1 MPQVI
6 NTNIAS
12 LNAQRNLNASQ
23 GQANVA
29 LERLSSGLRINSAK
43 DDAAGLAISER
54 FQSQISGLN
63 QAQRNAN
70 DGISL
75 AQTAE
80 GAMDEITNNLQ
91 RIRELAVQ
99 SANATNSIS
108 DRQALNQEVQQRIE
122 EINRIAAQTSFNGL
136 KVLDGTFA
144 TQTFQVGANTGET
157 IAISGLDS
165 RGSQIGS
172 VLKETVGLS
181 GFEVAQGDAGETSVN
196 VSGID
201 LNAGLTVDITLG
213 GQPVTVDTNTVS
225 DPGTLAT
232 AINTGIA
239 NSTTLTGVTAELSTD
254 GNSIVFA
261 NTGETPVTADIS
273 ISDDTG
279 TQISVTGN
287 DIEPLAAATFTP
299 NDVELL
305 DATGLGTLTLTSE
318 TTVEFDYDDGNGGTG
333 TITAVMAADAGN
345 DVSTLA
351 GAINDQLVADG
362 LDGDLEAVVNGSAID
377 IRNKTA
383 DTNYT
388 LSNISAE
395 DSDTPTTITTTGFT
409 LNSGTLTEANSAL
422 TNDIVTNGLDFEAGV
437 TGSLD
442 VGGTTV
448 NFELTA
454 GTGLG
459 IGDLAT
465 SINTALTNAG
475 FTSLNVSVNGN
486 ALDISNSD
494 TSTTFDITGFNATDG
509 GDPNNSVSSTTPI
522 PAVES
527 ITLVDRFNEGE
538 AYNFNV
544 DINGEIYSFENV
556 TSINDIVSQ
565 VNAKS
570 SDTGIQANLNADND
584 EIFFSS
590 QFGEPFNIN
599 IQADLDRDGTF
610 DPATE
615 TIQSVVSTVEN
626 DTISMIDID
635 ISTRDGADLA
645 MIAVDY
651 AIDTI
656 NGYRAELGAVQNRFE
671 STIANLA
678 TTSENLSASNS
689 RIRDADFAQES
700 AELARTQVLQ
710 QAGLS
715 VLAQA
720 NARPQQ
726 VLQLLQG

>member
-23 GQANVA
+23 GQANTA

-108 DRQALNQEVQQRIE
+108 DRQALDQEVQQRIQ
-122 EINRIAAQTSFNGL
+122 EINRIASQTSFNGL
-136 KVLDGTFA
+136 KVLDGTFN

-157 IAISGLDS
+157 IDVSGLDS
-165 RGSQIGS
+165 RGSQIG
-172 VLKETVGLS
+172 
-181 GFEVAQGDAGETSVN
+181 A
-196 VSGID
+196 
-201 LNAGLTVDITLG
+201 
-213 GQPVTVDTNTVS
+213 
-225 DPGTLAT
+225 TLA
-232 AINTGIA
+232 
-239 NSTTLTGVTAELSTD
+239 STD
-254 GNSIVFA
+254 GFA
-261 NTGETPVTADIS
+261 T
-273 ISDDTG
+273 DT
-279 TQISVTGN
+279 
-287 DIEPLAAATFTP
+287 
-299 NDVELL
+299 
-305 DATGLGTLTLTSE
+305 
-318 TTVEFDYDDGNGGTG
+318 
-333 TITAVMAADAGN
+333 
-345 DVSTLA
+345 
-351 GAINDQLVADG
+351 INQ
-362 LDGDLEAVVNGSAID
+362 NKSA
-377 IRNKTA
+377 
-383 DTNYT
+383 
-388 LSNISAE
+388 
-395 DSDTPTTITTTGFT
+395 
-409 LNSGTLTEANSAL
+409 
-422 TNDIVTNGLDFEAGV
+422 
-437 TGSLD
+437 
-442 VGGTTV
+442 
-448 NFELTA
+448 
-454 GTGLG
+454 
-459 IGDLAT
+459 
-465 SINTALTNAG
+465 
-475 FTSLNVSVNGN
+475 
-486 ALDISNSD
+486 ALDISSDFAFSATPPTTNIEGSISVNGEVLDLTAADYDTTAELAAAINTQISGNAALSGISMISDGTELVLRNTTGEAVEAKFNLVVTDTTTAEISYAGSD
-494 TSTTFDITGFNATDG
+494 TITSGNQQNDILDISSADFTKGGTLNVGGTFIDIEATGTLDTAGESIATEIQNAIGVDGVTVAYNPTDNDFDITNGSGADF
-509 GDPNNSVSSTTPI
+509 TTPEVSI
-522 PAVES
+522 TPYGNQEKLNSTLTVEAYEPKSLVES
-527 ITLVDRFNEGE
+527 FSDGESYDFNI
-538 AYNFNV
+538 N
-544 DINGEIYSFENV
+544 INGEPYEFKGL
-556 TSINDIVSQ
+556 TSLNDLVSQ

-570 SDTGIQANLNADND
+570 NETGIEANLNANNN
-584 EIFFSS
+584 EVYFSS
-590 QFGEPFNIN
+590 QFGEPFTIEVL
-599 IQADLDRDGTF
+599 ADLDGDSNF
-610 DPATE
+610 NAATE
-615 TIQSVVSTVEN
+615 TLQSVVATIETDTV
-626 DTISMIDID
+626 SMNDID
-635 ISTRDGADLA
+635 ISTSKGADLA

-689 RIRDADFAQES
+689 RIRDADFAAES

>member
-23 GQANVA
+23 SEANTA

-54 FQSQISGLN
+54 FQSQIAGLN

-172 VLKETVGLS
+172 IINQSNNLGISIVENPSPTVTTTNESGLTFGGPDISGSVTINDVTVNIATQSYADPAALAGQIGDLLS
-181 GFEVAQGDAGETSVN
+181 GDVANVPPLTPDQLAAVADIQVGVDGDSLTFTSSRDGAVDAT
-196 VSGID
+196 VD
-201 LNAGLTVDITLG
+201 LNSASAPAAG
-213 GQPVTVDTNTVS
+213 VTD
-225 DPGTLAT
+225 AT
-232 AINTGIA
+232 ATVTEDGGTQSFNIGTGFYFSDSATGQITITGQ
-239 NSTTLTGVTAELSTD
+239 NSGNPITFDFSGVTDSTSFIQAIND
-254 GNSIVFA
+254 GMSDA
-261 NTGETPVTADIS
+261 NVP
-273 ISDDTG
+273 
-279 TQISVTGN
+279 
-287 DIEPLAAATFTP
+287 ATFT
-299 NDVELL
+299 
-305 DATGLGTLTLTSE
+305 ATGYDSASGNLTFTNTAAASSGANDIAITDLDLSDNGTP
-318 TTVEFDYDDGNGGTG
+318 
-333 TITAVMAADAGN
+333 
-345 DVSTLA
+345 
-351 GAINDQLVADG
+351 
-362 LDGDLEAVVNGSAID
+362 AID
-377 IRNKTA
+377 F
-383 DTNYT
+383 DQT
-388 LSNISAE
+388 LEIAGQTGVSLIDAFERGDEIDFQVDLNGQVINIQGA
-395 DSDTPTTITTTGFT
+395 
-409 LNSGTLTEANSAL
+409 
-422 TNDIVTNGLDFEAGV
+422 
-437 TGSLD
+437 
-442 VGGTTV
+442 
-448 NFELTA
+448 
-454 GTGLG
+454 
-459 IGDLAT
+459 
-465 SINTALTNAG
+465 
-475 FTSLNVSVNGN
+475 TSLNDVIG
-486 ALDISNSD
+486 
-494 TSTTFDITGFNATDG
+494 
-509 GDPNNSVSSTTPI
+509 
-522 PAVES
+522 
-527 ITLVDRFNEGE
+527 
-538 AYNFNV
+538 
-544 DINGEIYSFENV
+544 
-556 TSINDIVSQ
+556 Q

-570 SDTGIQANLNADND
+570 NETGISANLNARNND
-584 EIFFSS
+584 IVFSS
-590 QFGEPFNIN
+590 QFGEEFTIAVN
-599 IQADLDRDGTF
+599 ADIDGDGSFTGAV
-610 DPATE
+610 DLSQ
-615 TIQSVVSTVEN
+615 TIAGTAADN
-626 DTISMIDID
+626 TIAVNEVD
-635 ISTRDGADLA
+635 ISTPEGADLA
-645 MIAVDY
+645 MIAIDY

-656 NGYRAELGAVQNRFE
+656 NGFRAELGAVQNRFE

-678 TTSENLSASNS
+678 TASENLSASNS
-689 RIRDADFAQES
+689 RIRDADFAAES

>member
-54 FQSQISGLN
+54 FQSQIAGLN

-172 VLKETVGLS
+172 IINQSNNLGISIVENPSSTVTTSNETGLTFGGPVISGSVTVNDVTVNITAQQYANPTALAEQVGDLLS
-181 GFEVAQGDAGETSVN
+181 GDTANVPPLTPEQLAAVADIEVGVDGDRLTFTSSRDGAVDAT
-196 VSGID
+196 ID
-201 LNAGLTVDITLG
+201 LNSAEVPAVAGSPADNTTV
-213 GQPVTVDTNTVS
+213 
-225 DPGTLAT
+225 
-232 AINTGIA
+232 
-239 NSTTLTGVTAELSTD
+239 TD
-254 GNSIVFA
+254 GAAFTVGDFTNFDYDSEGVAF
-261 NTGETPVTADIS
+261 
-273 ISDDTG
+273 
-279 TQISVTGN
+279 SVT
-287 DIEPLAAATFTP
+287 
-299 NDVELL
+299 L
-305 DATGLGTLTLTSE
+305 DDGGTSGTLTLDTSGVTDQTSFVNAVNSQIE
-318 TTVEFDYDDGNGGTG
+318 DLGFSAGQIVASVNGANELILTNNTGGGT
-333 TITAVMAADAGN
+333 
-345 DVSTLA
+345 
-351 GAINDQLVADG
+351 
-362 LDGDLEAVVNGSAID
+362 DLS
-377 IRNKTA
+377 
-383 DTNYT
+383 
-388 LSNISAE
+388 
-395 DSDTPTTITTTGFT
+395 
-409 LNSGTLTEANSAL
+409 
-422 TNDIVTNGLDFEAGV
+422 VTNVSYTD
-437 TGSLD
+437 
-442 VGGTTV
+442 GGTPAVDFDQSLEIAGQTGISLIDA
-448 NFELTA
+448 FER
-454 GTGLG
+454 
-459 IGDLAT
+459 GDEIDFQVDLNGQV
-465 SINTALTNAG
+465 INIQGA
-475 FTSLNVSVNGN
+475 TSLNDVIG
-486 ALDISNSD
+486 
-494 TSTTFDITGFNATDG
+494 
-509 GDPNNSVSSTTPI
+509 
-522 PAVES
+522 
-527 ITLVDRFNEGE
+527 
-538 AYNFNV
+538 
-544 DINGEIYSFENV
+544 
-556 TSINDIVSQ
+556 Q

-570 SDTGIQANLNADND
+570 NETGISANLNARNND
-584 EIFFSS
+584 IVFSS
-590 QFGEPFNIN
+590 QFGEEFTIGVS
-599 IQADLDRDGTF
+599 ADIDGDGSFTGALDLNQTIAGTAA
-610 DPATE
+610 DN
-615 TIQSVVSTVEN
+615 TVAVNEV
-626 DTISMIDID
+626 D
-635 ISTRDGADLA
+635 ISTPEGADLA
-645 MIAVDY
+645 MIAIDY

-656 NGYRAELGAVQNRFE
+656 NGFRAELGAVQNRFE

-678 TTSENLSASNS
+678 TASENLSASNS
-689 RIRDADFAQES
+689 RIRDADFAAES